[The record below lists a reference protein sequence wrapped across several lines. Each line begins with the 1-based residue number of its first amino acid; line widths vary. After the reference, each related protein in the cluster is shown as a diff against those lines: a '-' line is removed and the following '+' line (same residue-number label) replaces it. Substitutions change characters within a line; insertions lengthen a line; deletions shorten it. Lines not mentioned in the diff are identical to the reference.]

1 MGLIWCSPIF
11 FLFQTTQSVMES
23 SLQPRTKLEV
33 WIATQTRSRGGG
45 GPFLSPQPTPGTT
58 AAVTSLLFACGGDSG
73 GSDPATV
80 ALLSGMIQQYVC
92 SLATLVLDT
101 SVVRLAS
108 LPLGSA
114 AAAASAAVT
123 LDSTGVAAVL
133 RAAGQGRAAEQVDAT
148 IKQHR
153 QLQLHGGL
161 TVSIGGGDEATGWKH
176 WGEAPP
182 PPALVATG
190 LEERA
195 KFLAIA
201 TGDTIFPLPPPQPQP
216 LPTPP
221 APPPS
226 AAASSSSGSGSGP
239 TK

>member
-1 MGLIWCSPIF
+1 
-11 FLFQTTQSVMES
+11 MEP

-33 WIATQTRSRGGG
+33 WLATQTRSRGGG

-58 AAVTSLLFACGGDSG
+58 AAVASLLFACGGDRG

-80 ALLSGMIQQYVC
+80 SLLSSMIHQYMY

-114 AAAASAAVT
+114 AAAASAAST
-123 LDSTGVAAVL
+123 LDSPGVSAVL
-133 RAAGQGRAAEQVDAT
+133 KAGGQVRAAEQVDAA

-161 TVSIGGGDEATGWKH
+161 TVSIGGGDEATGWKS
-176 WGEAPP
+176 WGDAPP
-182 PPALVATG
+182 QPSLAAAG
-190 LEERA
+190 LEERG
-195 KFLAIA
+195 KFLATA
-201 TGDTIFPLPPPQPQP
+201 LGDTIFPLPLPKPQPQP
-216 LPTPP
+216 PPTLPP
-221 APPPS
+221 ALPPS
-226 AAASSSSGSGSGP
+226 AAAGSSSSSSGPG
-239 TK
+239 K